1 MIYEI
6 QKGKCFPL
14 PTFDLDTP
22 NRVVVTVYGKVLD
35 PNYTRLLHAND
46 DLDLRTVFLLDQVQK
61 KKTISKEDFSQLK
74 SRNLVE
80 GRYPNILF
88 HIK

>member
-61 KKTISKEDFSQLK
+61 RRLFLKKILVNLSQ
-74 SRNLVE
+74 
-80 GRYPNILF
+80 GI
-88 HIK
+88 